1 MNSPLRSWSG
11 LPTRPLLAVFALALM
26 MRLSISQSN
35 FITQPS
41 SASTVY
47 IIKFFKATTDE
58 IKALSDTAG
67 STANKKLL
75 TELQFLE
82 KLVRNTNDVLR

>member
-1 MNSPLRSWSG
+1 MSSPLKSGSG
-11 LPTRPLLAVFALALM
+11 LPTRPLLAVLALALM
-26 MRLSISQSN
+26 VRLSISQSN
-35 FITQPS
+35 LIAQPS
-41 SASTVY
+41 SPSTVY

-58 IKALSDTAG
+58 IRALSDATS

-82 KLVRNTNDVLR
+82 KLVRNTNDVLS